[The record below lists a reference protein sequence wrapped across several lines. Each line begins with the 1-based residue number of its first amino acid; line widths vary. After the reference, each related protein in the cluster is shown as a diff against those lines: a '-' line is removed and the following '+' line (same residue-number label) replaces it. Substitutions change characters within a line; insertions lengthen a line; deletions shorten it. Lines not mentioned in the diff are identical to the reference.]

1 MASILI
7 VDDVDSVR
15 SLLKTVLS
23 RMGHDVCEAEEGVA
37 AVALCRDLPPDLA
50 FIDMYMPGQDG
61 IETIRALKK
70 EAPEVRVVAM
80 SGEQLEGG
88 VDVLQMASMLG
99 AIGIL
104 RKPFEIDEV
113 RELVTTALG
122 GG

>member
-1 MASILI
+1 MSVASILV

-23 RMGHDVCEAEEGVA
+23 RMGHDVRDAEEGA
-37 AVALCRDLPPDLA
+37 SA
-50 FIDMYMPGQDG
+50 
-61 IETIRALKK
+61 
-70 EAPEVRVVAM
+70 
-80 SGEQLEGG
+80 EQLEGG

-113 RELVTTALG
+113 RELVTTTLG